1 MRSALVNVLQ
11 SAAITAAVFVVL
23 AAIGYAFV
31 AVSADPTAT
40 QLQRD
45 GLELVR
51 AQPWLVALLYIWVA
65 ASLVLVGRQPSR

>member
-1 MRSALVNVLQ
+1 MRSTLVNVVQ

-31 AVSADPTAT
+31 FVSADPTAI
-40 QLQRD
+40 QLERD
-45 GLELVR
+45 GSDLVR
-51 AQPWLVALLYIWVA
+51 AQPWLLALLYVWVA